1 MAIKRKSRESRES
14 REKAARAPPAAQT
27 PAAGPVS
34 AAGFPVV
41 GIGASA
47 GGLAALET
55 FFSSM
60 PTDVDPGMAF
70 VIVQHL
76 APDHKS
82 ILTEIIQR
90 NLNSFNGQGSN
101 CVFNMFSTAP
111 KKNCFCNFQL
121 QARCGKIGALQSA
134 EQFFR
139 KLSALEFGRGGVDG
153 YMSKRDPSVSPA
165 SHVRNDAQNH
175 SIADFR

>member
-1 MAIKRKSRESRES
+1 MYYDTLMATKQNSNANAEHTSGSTQISAPNVT
-14 REKAARAPPAAQT
+14 AADD
-27 PAAGPVS
+27 
-34 AAGFPVV
+34 FPVV

-60 PTDVDPGMAF
+60 PIDVDPGMAF

-90 NLNSFNGQGSN
+90 YTRMQ
-101 CVFNMFSTAP
+101 VF
-111 KKNCFCNFQL
+111 
-121 QARCGKIGALQSA
+121 
-134 EQFFR
+134 EV
-139 KLSALEFGRGGVDG
+139 EDG
-153 YMSKRDPSVSPA
+153 MV
-165 SHVRNDAQNH
+165 V
-175 SIADFR
+175 